1 MSCPEQMEVLLSRY
15 VDGELSPEERAGVH
29 EHLLSCGT
37 CQRTLGLFQKNE
49 SLLSN
54 ALAGEAF
61 GDAVVDAVS
70 RRLRQ
75 DRAPAEAR
83 PDEDSFGEWL
93 RSRRALPLAGAAAL
107 LLAAFLYVLISG
119 TAREADLRAL
129 AKDQLVRS
137 ERAEAALHDQLR
149 LDREQQDALLKLV
162 RDIRTREA
170 FRNAGDGLTLGYL
183 ESPEH
188 VVVKASFDSRAFSS
202 YSVLRRG
209 ESEKEDQYVQLGGAL
224 ALPEYTDSTS
234 RRGQGYYYKFRAF
247 RSGSEST
254 DSAPIFMRL
263 PFAGELAPEESVLV
277 TCDKV
282 AVPRTGAWFVLQR
295 VVNGKPAI
303 DRAWV
308 NIGERVGGV
317 RDVPG
322 IGQVDFGT
330 NLVLDRIEEG
340 NQAMAISYTAPIL
353 DEAGRQVMQNVEG
366 GRPVPAV
373 TQRGELL
380 NVRSN
385 LRTSFRPA
393 ASTPGSPGSDLWE
406 GSSMRVRAARP

>member
-1 MSCPEQMEVLLSRY
+1 MEVLLSRY

-75 DRAPAEAR
+75 DKAPAEAK
-83 PDEDSFGEWL
+83 PDEDFPGEWL
-93 RSRRALPLAGAAAL
+93 RPKRLVPLAAAAL
-107 LLAAFLYVLISG
+107 LLSAFLYVLISG
-119 TAREADLRAL
+119 TARETQFQALIRDLR
-129 AKDQLVRS
+129 
-137 ERAEAALHDQLR
+137 ERQGRTEGAFRDQLR
-149 LDREQQDALLKLV
+149 QDQEQQEALQRLV

-170 FRNAGDGLTLGYL
+170 FRNAGDGLTMGYV
-183 ESPEH
+183 ESQAH
-188 VVVKASFDSRAFSS
+188 VVIKASFDSRAYSS
-202 YSVLRRG
+202 YSVFRRG
-209 ESEKEDQYVQLGGAL
+209 ESEREDQYVELAKTL
-224 ALPEYTDSTS
+224 ALPEYTDSTA

-247 RSGSEST
+247 RSGAESA
-254 DSAPIFMRL
+254 DSAPIYMRL

-277 TCDKV
+277 ACDKV

-295 VVNGKPAI
+295 VVNGKLAV

-308 NIGERVGGV
+308 NVGERVGSV
-317 RDVPG
+317 RDVAG
-322 IGQVDFGT
+322 IGQVDFST

-340 NQAMAISYTAPIL
+340 NQAMTISYTAPIL

-373 TQRGELL
+373 TQREELL

-385 LRTSFRPA
+385 LRTAFRPA
-393 ASTPGSPGSDLWE
+393 SAAPGISGGHLWE
-406 GSSMRVRAARP
+406 GSSMRVRAYRP